1 MSGFRKPRVRG
12 LLVLIRSIVSLF
24 QLEFYMY
31 EKTISVARKYGS
43 RVAAVPALAVVA
55 MGSAH
60 AALPTSVS
68 TAITE
73 YQTDATTAIGLIM
86 AAGVVIW
93 GLMRLASKLGW
104 R

>member
-1 MSGFRKPRVRG
+1 MF
-12 LLVLIRSIVSLF
+12 
-24 QLEFYMY
+24 
-31 EKTISVARKYGS
+31 EKTRSVARKYGA
-43 RVAAVPALAVVA
+43 RVVAVPALVVLA

-60 AALPTSVS
+60 AALPSSVS
-68 TAITE
+68 GAITE

-93 GLMRLASKLGW
+93 GLMKLASKLGW

>member
-1 MSGFRKPRVRG
+1 MF
-12 LLVLIRSIVSLF
+12 
-24 QLEFYMY
+24 
-31 EKTISVARKYGS
+31 EKTRFIARKYGA
-43 RVAAVPALAVVA
+43 RVVAAPALVVLA

-60 AALPTSVS
+60 AALSTAVS
-68 TAITE
+68 GAITE

-93 GLMRLASKLGW
+93 GLMKLASKLGW